1 MTYTRF
7 VGIDVAKKTI
17 DLHILPAGTRH
28 SLPSDSKGLARL
40 LDILSE
46 PKDTF
51 VVLEATGGYQKRL
64 VSDLLQAGYA
74 VAVVNPR
81 RVRDYAKSRG
91 ILAKTDRI
99 DAYVIALFAEHF
111 RDLRL
116 ETTAPKQAQLE
127 ELVTRRRQLIGLRT
141 QETNRL
147 ETITAKPVRQ
157 SIQQVIDQLNKQIDR
172 IEKAILE
179 LLESDDD
186 WKRKTEIV
194 QSVPGLGEVTSAT
207 LVAELPELG
216 EVNRQQASALVGVA
230 PFNDDSGKHRGKRS
244 IRGGRKELRCTLYMA
259 TLAARRWNPVIRA
272 FSQRLEEAGKPFK
285 VVMTACMRKLVV
297 ILNTLV
303 KNNTLWNPASLPEDA

>member
-17 DLHILPAGTRH
+17 DIHILPAGTRH
-28 SLPSDSKGLARL
+28 SLPYDTKGLARL
-40 LDILSE
+40 LDILSQ
-46 PKDTF
+46 PKGTF

-81 RVRDYAKSRG
+81 RVRDYAKSHN

-111 RDLRL
+111 RTLRL
-116 ETTAPKQAQLE
+116 ESTTPKQAELE

-147 ETITAKPVRQ
+147 ETTTAKPVRQ
-157 SIQQVIDQLNKQIDR
+157 SIQQVIDRLNKEIDR

-194 QSVPGLGEVTSAT
+194 QSVPGLGEVTSAA

-216 EVNRQQASALVGVA
+216 EINRQQASALVGVA

-259 TLAARRWNPVIRA
+259 TLAARRFNPVIRA
-272 FSQRLEEAGKPFK
+272 FGKRLEEAGKPFK
-285 VVMTACMRKLVV
+285 VVMIACMRKLVV

-303 KNNTLWNPASLPEDA
+303 KNNTLWNPATLPENA